1 MLDTAVDQVV
11 LAGRGSPYLLEAE
24 LVLARNL
31 TLEGEANATVEVDA
45 QSSAS
50 QPRRVVSVVSGAWVE
65 LRSLHLT
72 GGWTGKGSGI
82 AGSAIGNDGNLLMV
96 SCSVFGNV
104 AYYGGG
110 IFNRGELE
118 LHGCSLYDNA
128 AANSGGALYSYPG
141 TWLSIY
147 WSSFYS
153 NTALY
158 GGGVDSH
165 AFGVIVD
172 SHLRNNTAS
181 AGGAGGL
188 GCYGGAL

>member
-1 MLDTAVDQVV
+1 MPLASARPHATSAQLSPLHSPPPSPVV
-11 LAGRGSPYLLEAE
+11 LA
-24 LVLARNL
+24 
-31 TLEGEANATVEVDA
+31 
-45 QSSAS
+45 
-50 QPRRVVSVVSGAWVE
+50 
-65 LRSLHLT
+65 
-72 GGWTGKGSGI
+72 GWTGKGSGI

-147 WSSFYS
+147 WSSIYS

-158 GGGVDSH
+158 GGGLTLT
-165 AFGVIVD
+165 
-172 SHLRNNTAS
+172 HLV
-181 AGGAGGL
+181 
-188 GCYGGAL
+188 